1 MESSD
6 PIFGIDPVAPPP
18 PLIPVA
24 EPARESPVFNI
35 WDVLLILV
43 IAGAALIFCS
53 AAAAVVIYA
62 VHGGHVNQT
71 QLLNNALIFLPA
83 QVVAYIL
90 TVGFTVFLVWQ
101 KYHTS
106 FLEAVKWNMPHGALA
121 FGSFAVGAVL
131 AILTQAASG
140 LLQHWI
146 PKSLPIEEYFRT
158 ASSAYALAAFGI
170 LVAPF
175 VEEIFFRGFLFP
187 ALARPLE
194 LFFRR
199 FLFPAQA
206 RLIGLLL
213 ATAIT
218 AGGFAL
224 IHGEQLAQAWIPL
237 LLLFIVGSVLTLARA
252 TTQSVAV
259 SVLMHMGYNSTLFT
273 LLYIATHGFRHME
286 LG

>member
-1 MESSD
+1 MESSE
-6 PIFGIDPVAPPP
+6 PIFGIDPVAPAPP
-18 PLIPVA
+18 PPVIPTA
-24 EPARESPVFNI
+24 KPGTENPVFNV

-53 AAAAVVIYA
+53 AAAVLVVYA
-62 VHGGHVNQT
+62 THGGRVNQT

-90 TVGFTVFLVWQ
+90 TVGFMVFLVWQ

-106 FLEAVKWNMPHGALA
+106 FLEAVKWNMPHGKLAL
-121 FGSFAVGAVL
+121 GSFAIGAVL
-131 AILTQAASG
+131 ALITEAASG

-158 ASSAYALAAFGI
+158 PSSAYALAAFGI

-175 VEEIFFRGFLFP
+175 VEEVFFRGFLFP
-187 ALARPLE
+187 ALARPLGV
-194 LFFRR
+194 
-199 FLFPAQA
+199 FLS
-206 RLIGLLL
+206 
-213 ATAIT
+213 TVIT

-224 IHGEQLAQAWIPL
+224 IHGEQLAHAWIPL
-237 LLLFIVGSVLTLARA
+237 LLLFTVGVVLTLARA
-252 TTQSVAV
+252 KTQSVAV